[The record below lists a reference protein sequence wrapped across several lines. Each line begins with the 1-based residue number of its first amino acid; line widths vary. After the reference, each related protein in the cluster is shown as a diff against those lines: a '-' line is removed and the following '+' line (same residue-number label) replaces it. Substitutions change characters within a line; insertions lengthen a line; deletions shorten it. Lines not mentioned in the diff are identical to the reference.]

1 MHVVK
6 LLKQSGA
13 DSSLK
18 NHDGDTAADVAG
30 GENSMVPD
38 GLDLKNHFF
47 ENMDEKVADDED
59 DDRASGRR
67 RGRGGT
73 RRKNREKSGSD
84 DDSYDSGIEDDE

>member
-6 LLKQSGA
+6 LLKQCGA

-47 ENMDEKVADDED
+47 ENMDEKVADDDD
-59 DDRASGRR
+59 DDRTSGRR
-67 RGRGGT
+67 RGRGT
-73 RRKNREKSGSD
+73 RKNREKSGSD
-84 DDSYDSGIEDDE
+84 DSYDSGFEDDE